1 MFEKDQQTAYA
12 SKALPSQEDKGRN
25 KLNFAGEM
33 SFSNTEKELLS
44 SESDE
49 DMVAIDFTALRK
61 KMDSKMGM
69 F

>member
-1 MFEKDQQTAYA
+1 MT
-12 SKALPSQEDKGRN
+12 
-25 KLNFAGEM
+25 
-33 SFSNTEKELLS
+33 FSNTEKELLS

-49 DMVAIDFTALRK
+49 DMMAIDFTALRK